1 MRSTIRY
8 LVLLIFFCVVCYIGY
23 KSISEIRRRNN
34 LDNKYKTLP
43 EFKLSK
49 IFDSYV
55 NSSDI
60 KTNNSFLIIYFHPDC
75 DYCHYEVEQII
86 LNMDKFS
93 MHQIIMIATATRKS
107 IEEFTLNHYLTEFD
121 NISVLIDTLDQFY
134 EAFGPNSLPTSF
146 IYNKDKNLVKRFEGE
161 VSTEALLEFLNR

>member
-1 MRSTIRY
+1 MWKKWV
-8 LVLLIFFCVVCYIGY
+8 VLAFMFSILLGYFLGSGYTFNDITGNSYTDKLIY
-23 KSISEIRRRNN
+23 
-34 LDNKYKTLP
+34 
-43 EFKLSK
+43 
-49 IFDSYV
+49 
-55 NSSDI
+55 
-60 KTNNSFLIIYFHPDC
+60 TNNSFLIIYFHPDC

-161 VSTEALLEFLNR
+161 VSTEALLTFLNR